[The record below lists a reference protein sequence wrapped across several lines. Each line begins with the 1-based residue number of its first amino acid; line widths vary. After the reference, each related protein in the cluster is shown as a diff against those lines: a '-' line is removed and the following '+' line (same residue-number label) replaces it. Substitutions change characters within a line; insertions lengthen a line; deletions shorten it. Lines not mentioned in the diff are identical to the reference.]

1 MEATAPI
8 VVSPIAA
15 PARLSYSFARQHGV
29 LLMSGEEGLTALY
42 RTGADVFALRE
53 ARRVGRQPLI
63 RREVDPAEFD
73 RLLSS
78 IYAQG
83 DLSETAATVME
94 APQDLSA
101 LADSIPQT
109 SDLLD
114 SEDDAPV
121 IKLIN
126 GILQEAIRQKASDIH
141 IEPYQNR
148 VSTRLRVDGALR
160 EVLSLA
166 PQLSG
171 SLVSRV
177 KVMARLDIAKK
188 RVPQDGRFSL
198 NLGERAVDI
207 RVSTLPSQYGE
218 RVVMR
223 LLEKTAQ
230 LLDLS
235 QIGLGTEDLALM
247 RRAIARPN
255 GIVLVTGPTGSG
267 KTTTLYGAVSELN
280 DGSRNILTIE
290 DPVEYAL
297 DGIGQ
302 TQVNSKIGMTFA
314 AGLRAILRQDPDV
327 VMVGE
332 IRDPETAQIAV
343 QAALTG
349 HLVLSTVH
357 TNSAA
362 AAIARL
368 RDMGIESFL
377 LASTAT
383 AIAAQRLVRKL
394 CEQCKEGYTPSAR
407 ELSDLGLSPKTKLTF
422 FAPKGCMTCRQTGY
436 NGRLGIFEII
446 SVDEDIKRLIH
457 DQAREGEIAKMA
469 FKDRPTL
476 LQSGAD
482 HVISGR
488 TSAAEVLRVCRANE
502 AEAVSG
508 DI

>member
-1 MEATAPI
+1 MEPRAHN
-8 VVSPIAA
+8 AA
-15 PARLSYSFARQHGV
+15 EPLPRLTYSFARQHGV
-29 LLMSGEEGLTALY
+29 LLTTGEEGYVAVH
-42 RTGADVFALRE
+42 RIGAENDALRE
-53 ARRVGRQPLI
+53 ARRIARAPI
-63 RREVDPAEFD
+63 TRRAVEPAEFE
-73 RLLSS
+73 RVLSN

-83 DLSETAATVME
+83 DLSETAANVLDG
-94 APQDLSA
+94 PQDLTA
-101 LADSIPQT
+101 LADNLPQT

-114 SEDDAPV
+114 SDDDAPV

-235 QIGLGTEDLALM
+235 QIGLGEDDLALM

-302 TQVNSKIGMTFA
+302 TQVNAKIGMSFA

-332 IRDPETAQIAV
+332 IRDPETAEIAV

-394 CEQCKEGYTPSAR
+394 CDECKEAYVPNAR
-407 ELSDLGLSPKTKLTF
+407 ELSDLGLSTKSKPTF
-422 FAPKGCMTCRQTGY
+422 YAPKGCTACRQTGY
-436 NGRLGIFEII
+436 DGRLGIFEII
-446 SVDEDIKRLIH
+446 SVDDDIKRLIH
-457 DQAREGEIAKMA
+457 DQGRESDISAAA

-476 LQSGAD
+476 LQSGAN
-482 HVISGR
+482 HVMGGR
-488 TSAAEVLRVCRANE
+488 TSAAEVLRVCRASE
-502 AEAVSG
+502 ASEALSG
-508 DI
+508 DL